1 MSEAWKFRPTTLDRP
16 IFNGVVALNEY
27 QLPSSFRPD
36 DIVIDVGAH
45 IGAFA
50 HAVVSRGCER
60 VFCFEPDRANCEIAS
75 ENLRPFIEQGFVQ
88 ITRGAVWR
96 SDPNDDDLRFDG
108 YHPFPKSFQGME
120 GITNTGS
127 GSVIWGVGEPVS
139 KLAFDEIVDSITN
152 HGEKRV
158 RLLKL
163 DCEGAEWPILLTSRR
178 LDLIDEIC
186 GEFHEIGGEFLEIS
200 EDRQIKKPIFATEHP
215 ARFTIERLV
224 RLLTDQAFAVK
235 YRRHCRPTGAIEG
248 LGLFF
253 ATRDGRRAPAND

>member
-1 MSEAWKFRPTTLDRP
+1 MSEVWKFRPTTLDKA
-16 IFNGVVALNEY
+16 IFNGVVVLNEY
-27 QLPSSFRPD
+27 ELPSRFGPG
-36 DIVIDVGAH
+36 DIVIDVGSH

-50 HAVVSRGCER
+50 QAVVARGCEN
-60 VFCFEPDRANCEIAS
+60 VCCFEPDRENCEIAA
-75 ENLRPFIEQGFVQ
+75 ENLRSFLEQGFVQ
-88 ITRGAVWR
+88 LTRGAVWR

-108 YHPFPKSFQGME
+108 YHPFPKSYQGME
-120 GITNTGS
+120 GITNTGN
-127 GSVIWGVGEPVS
+127 GSVIWGVGQPVP
-139 KLAFDEIVDSITN
+139 KLAFDEIVDSVTN
-152 HGEKRV
+152 QGEKRV

-200 EDRQIKKPIFATEHP
+200 EDRQIKEPIFAMEHP

-224 RLLTDQAFAVK
+224 GLLNDEAFTVTH
-235 YRRHCRPTGAIEG
+235 RRHCRPTGAIEG

-253 ATRDGRRAPAND
+253 ATRDGGTSTRE